1 MMNKPLGYI
10 HFWLTFISAYLVF
23 FPMHFMGLAG
33 VPRRYYAFTLLPEY
47 NVWADVNVLM
57 TLAAILGGIAQ
68 IVFLYNFFSSIFIG
82 KKATQNPWEAN
93 TLEWTTP
100 VERIHGNW
108 PGEIPTV
115 YRWAYDYS
123 NPAHEADFMP
133 QNIPDEH
140 SAEELFEKNTS
151 VDPARKDSPVKETV
165 DFFTLLRNWY
175 KPRTV

>member
-1 MMNKPLGYI
+1 MNKPLGYI
-10 HFWLTFISAYLVF
+10 HFWLTFVSAYLVF

-47 NVWADVNVLM
+47 GVWADVNVLM
-57 TLAAILGGIAQ
+57 TLAAILSGLAQ
-68 IVFLYNFFSSIFIG
+68 LVFIYNFFSSIFIG
-82 KKATQNPWEAN
+82 KKASQNPWQAN

-123 NPAHEADFMP
+123 NPAYEEDFKM
-133 QNIPDEH
+133 QNVPDEDQ
-140 SAEELFEKNTS
+140 EIELFETKKITS
-151 VDPARKDSPVKETV
+151 PSTSDEPVTERAS
-165 DFFTLLRNWY
+165 FFTLIRDWF
-175 KPRTV
+175 KPRIA